1 MSQNAIGKIGAALAD
16 PRVVVPHADRDKT
29 RCDLAN
35 RPMNVLHTG
44 EEQVPASPLFVF
56 ADSKSALFQY
66 T

>member
-1 MSQNAIGKIGAALAD
+1 MSLNAIGDIGAALAD

-29 RCDLAN
+29 RCNHAN
-35 RPMNVLHTG
+35 WPMNVLHTG

-56 ADSKSALFQY
+56 ADAKSALFQF